1 MVFEHGIPADGHGH
15 AASSAPSW
23 QITVVDET
31 GSTNTDLMNAAAG
44 GAPDR
49 SVLVAKHQRAGRGRL
64 GRSWDA
70 PPGSNLLVSLL
81 FREVPA
87 VPVELTHRVGLAACL
102 VARDLIGPD
111 VWLKWPNDVLIGR
124 NKLAGILAQLA
135 PDGAYAVVGLGM
147 NIRWHPFG
155 GARLGAQ
162 FDPGDVLAR
171 ILRRV
176 DELPADVGELYRSHL
191 ATLGRRVRAI
201 MAAETIEGVAADVDA
216 SGRLVIRAGDGSERV
231 VDTADVIH
239 LR

>member
-1 MVFEHGIPADGHGH
+1 MVFEDGIPPDGHDH
-15 AASSAPSW
+15 AAPGGPSW

-31 GSTNTDLMNAAAG
+31 GSTNTDLMNAAAA

-81 FREVPA
+81 FREVPS
-87 VPVELTHRVGLAACL
+87 VPAELTHRVGLAACL
-102 VARDLIGPD
+102 VARDVIGPD
-111 VWLKWPNDVLIGR
+111 VWLKWPNDVLVGR

-135 PDGAYAVVGLGM
+135 PDASYAVVGLGM
-147 NIRWHPFG
+147 NVRWHPFG

-162 FDPGDVLAR
+162 YDPGDVLAR
-171 ILRRV
+171 ILSRL
-176 DELPADVGELYRSHL
+176 DELPGDVGELYRSHL

-201 MAAETIEGVAADVDA
+201 MATETIEGVAADVDGR
-216 SGRLVIRAGDGSERV
+216 GRLVIRGVDGSERA
-231 VDTADVIH
+231 VDTADVVH